1 MLQVIPKNIL
11 MIGSTGCGKTEVA
24 RRLAKIA
31 DAPFVKT
38 DATKYT
44 EVGKFIYTHKHNPSF
59 ADMFSLPRICGAR
72 CQRNSYGSGRRSNV
86 KSAAADI

>member
-1 MLQVIPKNIL
+1 

-44 EVGKFIYTHKHNPSF
+44 EVGKFIYIT
-59 ADMFSLPRICGAR
+59 
-72 CQRNSYGSGRRSNV
+72 
-86 KSAAADI
+86 